1 MLQAQSETKS
11 LQVFGPS
18 ASAHLAS
25 SVIISISSVGAI
37 SAQTFANVRGLSLL
51 AVTQGQSN

>member
-1 MLQAQSETKS
+1 MPEVQSETEP

-25 SVIISISSVGAI
+25 SVITSISSVGAI
-37 SAQTFANVRGLSLL
+37 MALTFANVRGLLLL
-51 AVTQGQSN
+51 ADTQGQSN

>member
-1 MLQAQSETKS
+1 MPEAQSETEP

-25 SVIISISSVGAI
+25 SVIISISAVGAI
-37 SAQTFANVRGLSLL
+37 TALTFANVRGL
-51 AVTQGQSN
+51 